1 MEVVRFDGTYAGW
14 RAAARSALAREVV
27 PDGIH
32 FLVESADAAL
42 WPAAAPVEIP
52 LDAVSARVSHRFLK
66 LASLVACHRDAARW
80 GLLYRALWR
89 LTHGERHLLDLATDD
104 DVHRLTR
111 MAKAVKRAAHKMTAF
126 VRFRHNGS
134 APGEPDEYIA
144 WFEPE
149 HHVVERT
156 APFFARRF
164 AGMRWTILT
173 PERSVR
179 WDGTRLLFGPGAR
192 RASAPSADELEELW
206 RAYYANIFNPAR
218 VNPRAMRAEMPKAY
232 WKNLPEAQL
241 IPHLVSDAPART
253 AAMLEQVHAAAEALP
268 SELEALSGSLPD
280 EAVGPPASPLD
291 LPGADSIHDPGFG
304 TAVRRAGRVRSFRPE
319 GVTVGD
325 GRRVLAGVASW
336 TDPTLL
342 HPGAFYPP
350 AANDAESRLRHYA
363 SLYPM
368 VEVDATYYTLPTRA
382 MAVAWA
388 SRTPKHFVFH
398 VKAHAL
404 MTGHPADVRR
414 LPDWLRR
421 QLRADAAGAGRIYG
435 RDLPP
440 LLLDD
445 IWHRFLAA
453 LEPLAAARRLGAIF
467 LQFPPWF
474 RPSREAAD
482 MLRDLRARLGSQL
495 AAVEFRCGEWMAPR
509 IGPRTLRLLES
520 LEFAW
525 TVVDGPQ
532 GMASSMP
539 PTVAVTSPKLAVIRL
554 HGRRTETWETPNAV
568 VTERYRYL
576 YDRGQ
581 IARTAEQVEK
591 LLEWK
596 GVDVH
601 VVFNNNHGNYGT
613 TNALEL
619 TELLAD
625 RYPVPSESRSG

>member
-1 MEVVRFDGTYAGW
+1 M
-14 RAAARSALAREVV
+14 AR
-27 PDGIH
+27 
-32 FLVESADAAL
+32 
-42 WPAAAPVEIP
+42 
-52 LDAVSARVSHRFLK
+52 
-66 LASLVACHRDAARW
+66 
-80 GLLYRALWR
+80 
-89 LTHGERHLLDLATDD
+89 
-104 DVHRLTR
+104 
-111 MAKAVKRAAHKMTAF
+111 AVKRAAHKMTAF
-126 VRFRHNGS
+126 VRFRHAAT
-134 APGEPDEYIA
+134 APGEPDEYVA

-179 WDGTRLLFGPGAR
+179 WDGSRLAFGPGAR

-206 RAYYANIFNPAR
+206 RAYYANVFNPAR

-232 WKNLPEAQL
+232 WKNLPEAAL
-241 IPHLVSDAPART
+241 IPGLVAEAPARTEAMLRQAHAPAEPLPAELQPTADAPARP
-253 AAMLEQVHAAAEALP
+253 LP
-268 SELEALSGSLPD
+268 
-280 EAVGPPASPLD
+280 PLD
-291 LPGADSIHDPGFG
+291 LPGEDPIHDPGLA
-304 TAVRRAGRVRSFRPE
+304 TAVRRASRVRIHRPE
-319 GVTVGD
+319 GVRLPD

-350 AANDAESRLRHYA
+350 DASDAESRLRYYA

-388 SRTPKHFVFH
+388 ARTPAGFVFH

-421 QLRADAAGAGRIYG
+421 EIPASAVQNGRVYG
-435 RDLPP
+435 KDLPP

-445 IWHRFLAA
+445 VWHRFVAA
-453 LEPLAAARRLGAIF
+453 LDPLVAARKLGAIF

-474 RPSREAAD
+474 RPTREAATT
-482 MLRDLRARLGSQL
+482 LRDLRARLGTGL
-495 AAVEFRCGEWMAPR
+495 AAVEFRCAEWMAPR
-509 IGPRTLRLLES
+509 LAARTLALLES
-520 LEFAW
+520 LDFAY

-539 PTVAVTSPKLAVIRL
+539 ATVAVTSPKLAVIRL
-554 HGRRTETWETPNAV
+554 HGRRVETWERPNAV

-581 IARTAEQVEK
+581 LARTADQVER

-596 GVDVH
+596 GPEVH

-619 TELLAD
+619 VELVAE
-625 RYPVPSESRSG
+625 RVPSPEA

>member
-1 MEVVRFDGTYAGW
+1 MEVVRFDGSYAGW
-14 RAAARSALAREVV
+14 RRAARSALAREVT
-27 PDGIH
+27 PDSVY
-32 FLVESADAAL
+32 FLSDGRDESL
-42 WPAAAPVEIP
+42 WPAAGPVELP
-52 LDAVSARVSHRFLK
+52 LDAVNARVSRRFLA
-66 LASLVACHRDAARW
+66 LAALVACHRDDARW

-89 LTHGERHLLDLATDD
+89 LTHGERHLLALATDD
-104 DVHRLTR
+104 DVHRLAR

-126 VRFRHNGS
+126 VRFRHTGS
-134 APGEPDEYIA
+134 GPGEPDEYVA

-164 AGMRWTILT
+164 AAMRWTILT
-173 PERSVR
+173 PDRSVR
-179 WDGTRLLFGPGAR
+179 WDGTQLLFGPGAR
-192 RASAPSADELEELW
+192 RASAPNADELEELW

-218 VNPRAMRAEMPKAY
+218 VNPRAMRAEMPKGY

-241 IPHLVSDAPART
+241 IPGLVAGAPART
-253 AAMLEQVHAAAEALP
+253 ETMLRQVHAPAEPVP
-268 SELEALSGSLPD
+268 SELEALDASPVA
-280 EAVGPPASPLD
+280 EANLAVASPLD
-291 LPGADSIHDPGFG
+291 LPGADAIHDPGIG
-304 TAVRRAGRVRSFRPE
+304 TAVRRAGRVRLHRPE
-319 GVTVGD
+319 GVRMPD

-336 TDPTLL
+336 TDPTLV

-350 AANDAESRLRHYA
+350 EANDAESRLRHYA

-368 VEVDATYYTLPTRA
+368 VEVDATYYSLPTRA

-388 SRTPKHFVFH
+388 ARTPAHFVFH

-421 QLRADAAGAGRIYG
+421 QVPTAAVQAGRLYG
-435 RDLPP
+435 KDLPP

-445 IWHRFLAA
+445 IWHRFVAA
-453 LEPLAAARRLGAIF
+453 LDPLVAAGKLGAIF

-474 RPSREAAD
+474 RPTREAAAT
-482 MLRDLRARLGSQL
+482 LRDTRKRLGSHL

-509 IGPRTLRLLES
+509 IAPRTLALLES
-520 LEFAW
+520 LELAY
-525 TVVDGPQ
+525 TVVDAPQ
-532 GMASSMP
+532 GMPSSMP
-539 PTVAVTSPKLAVIRL
+539 ATVAVTSPKLAVIRL
-554 HGRRTETWETPNAV
+554 HGRRVETWEKPNAV

-581 IARTAEQVEK
+581 LAKTADQVEK

-596 GVDVH
+596 GPDVH

-619 TELLAD
+619 TELLAE
-625 RYPVPSESRSG
+625 RIPAA

>member
-1 MEVVRFDGTYAGW
+1 MEVLRFDGTYRGW
-14 RAAARSALAREVV
+14 RAAARSALAREIA

-32 FLVESADAAL
+32 FLAESDSAAL
-42 WPAAAPVEIP
+42 WPAAAPAEVP
-52 LDAVSARVSHRFLK
+52 LDAVSARVSQRFLE
-66 LASLVACHRDAARW
+66 LAALVACHRDEARW

-89 LTHGERHLLDLATDD
+89 VTHGERHLLDLATDD

-111 MAKAVKRAAHKMTAF
+111 MARAVKRAAHKMTAF
-126 VRFRHNGS
+126 VRFRHNAS

-192 RASAPSADELEELW
+192 RAAAPSADELEELW

-218 VNPRAMRAEMPKAY
+218 VNPRAMRAEMPKGY

-241 IPHLVSDAPART
+241 IPQLVADAPMRT
-253 AAMLEQVHAAAEALP
+253 AAMLEQLHAPSESLPTDLDAAEQDP
-268 SELEALSGSLPD
+268 VGQPALS
-280 EAVGPPASPLD
+280 PASSLD
-291 LPGADSIHDPGFG
+291 LPGADPIHDPGIG
-304 TAVRRAGRVRSFRPE
+304 TAVRRAGRVRIHRPD
-319 GVTVGD
+319 GVALAD

-342 HPGAFYPP
+342 HPGAFYPT

-363 SLYPM
+363 SRYPM
-368 VEVDATYYTLPTRA
+368 VEVDATYYALPTRA

-388 SRTPKHFVFH
+388 SRTPERFVFH

-421 QLRADAAGAGRIYG
+421 QLPADATRTGRVYG
-435 RDLPP
+435 KDVPP

-453 LEPLAAARRLGAIF
+453 LEPLVAVRKLGAIF

-482 MLRDLRARLGSQL
+482 TLRDLRRRLGSQL
-495 AAVEFRCGEWMAPR
+495 AAVEFRCGEWMASK
-509 IGPRTLRLLES
+509 IAPRTLRLLES

-539 PTVAVTSPKLAVIRL
+539 PTLAVTSPRLAVIRL

-581 IARTAEQVEK
+581 LARTVEQVEK

-596 GVDVH
+596 GVEVH

-619 TELLAD
+619 TELLAEKT
-625 RYPVPSESRSG
+625 S